1 MIIDTHTHLYLDDFE
16 SPDDAVRRALDAGVG
31 HMIFP
36 NVDLNTYGPMMA
48 LHSRFPVETS
58 VAVGLHPTEI
68 KETWKADIDAMHRLL
83 DATPDAVAVG
93 EIGIDL
99 YWDKTFRNEQ
109 MDALGIQIQW
119 AIDRQLP
126 VIIHSREGLDEILQ
140 VLKTFPCP
148 PTGVMHSFTGDATD
162 IERIRT
168 VAPGMYFGI
177 NGIVT
182 FKKSRLPEVLPV
194 IGIDR
199 LLLETDSPYLA
210 PTPYRGRRNESA
222 YIVSTADFVAG
233 ILGIDRNQLD
243 HATTDNARRLFNLK

>member
-1 MIIDTHTHLYLDDFE
+1 MIIDTHPHLYLDDFE

-36 NVDLNTYGPMMA
+36 NVDLTTYGPMMA
-48 LHSRFPVETS
+48 LHNRFPVETS

-68 KETWKADIDAMHRLL
+68 RETWKADIDAMHRLL
-83 DATPDAVAVG
+83 DATPNAVAVG

-140 VLKTFPCP
+140 VLKTFSCP

-162 IERIRT
+162 IDHIRT
-168 VAPGMYFGI
+168 
-177 NGIVT
+177 VT
-182 FKKSRLPEVLPV
+182 FKKSRLPEILPV